1 MVKDNEL
8 ICFPQ
13 INASKLPD
21 PLKGQGN
28 FRGVNFV
35 ENDLSALLFYQC
47 SYTSFGMQETLNF
60 TKVS

>member
-1 MVKDNEL
+1 
-8 ICFPQ
+8 
-13 INASKLPD
+13 
-21 PLKGQGN
+21 
-28 FRGVNFV
+28 V